1 MLNMASDKS
10 LDAYI
15 GKAAKRYSLL
25 FTLPSRRKI
34 ILSICIL
41 CIFGG
46 VLAILPLSSSY
57 NGLTL
62 GLMLGASFFFIVVLS
77 DSIIAHS
84 CMKTDH
90 VFNLRR
96 CLGLSF
102 FSCSLWFGLIFL
114 GDIISIFFGNS
125 DFWIKFFL
133 LGFCAAMILRLLVF
147 STASFADRGRA
158 ILSSLLQPT
167 LCIAPIFFMHSV
179 IKYDLASLFIFFS
192 LSIPIAVLTVF
203 LFTFLLDN
211 VGKKTLGMLSLSL
224 FKAFLVN
231 WTENMNA
238 PLEIFLERLGYE
250 MDIRLSL
257 LVFRSGERVKA
268 VIVVPGCH
276 PGPFRNV
283 GSSLLPYMIQGA
295 LEDKLQCVASV
306 PHGLLG
312 HGFDLSSQFQSQKV
326 VKGVLSCVDFSHFNS
341 EVTPFIR
348 IRKNGA
354 SASCQIFG
362 DCAFVTLTI
371 APKTMEDLPHELA
384 SLIISEAKN
393 RGLSSTIVVDAHN
406 SINGAFELDE
416 ATRSLRKVAV
426 TSLEEALSAKRSP
439 FEVGA
444 AKIVPKE
451 FGVKEGMGPGG
462 ISVIVTKVG
471 TQKTAYVTIDGNN
484 MISGL
489 REKILAMLREIGIVD
504 GEVLTTDTHVV
515 TGVVPTARGY
525 YPIGEAIDH
534 TKLISYIREAAVKAL
549 DDLKPAEVSRCTG
562 TVPNVKVIGEKPIAD
577 LCLLVDEAMKQA
589 KKLAVSL
596 FSTAAILLIGLLMFL

>member
-1 MLNMASDKS
+1 MLNMASGKS
-10 LDAYI
+10 LDGYI
-15 GKAAKRYSLL
+15 GKAAKRYSSL

-34 ILSICIL
+34 ILLLCIL

-46 VLAILPLSSSY
+46 VSTILPLSLSY
-57 NGLTL
+57 NGLVL
-62 GLMLGASFFFIVVLS
+62 GLMFSASLFFIIVLS
-77 DSIIAHS
+77 DFIITQS
-84 CMKTDH
+84 CMKADP

-96 CLGLSF
+96 CLGLSL
-102 FSCSLWFGLIFL
+102 FSSLFWLGFTFL
-114 GDIISIFFGNS
+114 GAIINVFFGNL
-125 DFWIKFFL
+125 DIWIKFFL
-133 LGFCAAMILRLLVF
+133 FGFYAALILRLLVF
-147 STASFADRGRA
+147 STASFADRGSA
-158 ILSSLLQPT
+158 ILSSLLQPI
-167 LCIAPIFFMHSV
+167 LCIVPIVFMRSV
-179 IKYDLASLFIFFS
+179 IKYDLTSLFIFFS
-192 LSIPIAVLTVF
+192 LSIPITVVTVF
-203 LFTFLLDN
+203 LFTYLLDN
-211 VGKKTLGMLSLSL
+211 VGKKTLGMPSLSL

-238 PLEIFLERLGYE
+238 PLEIFLERLGDE

-257 LVFRSGERVKA
+257 LAFRSGARVKA
-268 VIVVPGCH
+268 VIVVPECH

-295 LEDKLQCVASV
+295 LEDELQCVASV

-312 HGFDLSSQFQSQKV
+312 HGFDLSSRFQSQKV
-326 VKGVLSCVDFSHFNS
+326 VEGVLSCVDFSHFNS

-371 APKTMEDLPHELA
+371 APKTMEDLPQNLA
-384 SLIISEAKN
+384 SHIVSEAEN
-393 RGLSSTIVVDAHN
+393 RGLSSTIIIDAHN
-406 SINGAFELDE
+406 SINGPFKLDE
-416 ATRSLRKVAV
+416 AIRSLRKVAV
-426 TSLEEALSAKRSP
+426 TSLEEARSTRRSS
-439 FEVGA
+439 FEVGV
-444 AKIVPKE
+444 AKVIPKE

-471 TQKTAYVTIDGNN
+471 DQKTAYVTIDGNN

-504 GEVLTTDTHVV
+504 GEILTTDTHAV

-534 TKLISYIREAAVKAL
+534 AKLIGYIREATVKAL
-549 DDLKPAEVSRCTG
+549 DDLTPAEVSRRTG

-577 LCLLVDEAMKQA
+577 LCFLVDEAMKQA
-589 KKLAVSL
+589 KRLAVSL
-596 FSTAAILLIGLLMFL
+596 FSAASILLIGLLMLI

>member
-1 MLNMASDKS
+1 MASDKS
-10 LDAYI
+10 LDRYI
-15 GKAAKRYSLL
+15 GKAAKRYSSL

-34 ILSICIL
+34 TLLLCIL

-46 VLAILPLSSSY
+46 VSTILPLSLSY
-57 NGLTL
+57 NGLVL
-62 GLMLGASFFFIVVLS
+62 GLMFSASLFFIIVLS
-77 DSIIAHS
+77 DFIITQS
-84 CMKTDH
+84 CMKADH

-96 CLGLSF
+96 CLGLSL
-102 FSCSLWFGLIFL
+102 FSSLFWLGFTFL
-114 GDIISIFFGNS
+114 GAIINVFFGNL
-125 DFWIKFFL
+125 DIWIKFFL
-133 LGFCAAMILRLLVF
+133 FGFYTALILRLLVF
-147 STASFADRGRA
+147 STASFADRGSA
-158 ILSSLLQPT
+158 ILSSLLQPI
-167 LCIAPIFFMHSV
+167 LCIVPIVFMRSV
-179 IKYDLASLFIFFS
+179 IKYDLTSLFIFFS
-192 LSIPIAVLTVF
+192 LSIPITVATVF
-203 LFTFLLDN
+203 LFTYLLDN
-211 VGKKTLGMLSLSL
+211 VGKKTLGMPSLSL

-238 PLEIFLERLGYE
+238 PLEIFLERLGDE

-257 LVFRSGERVKA
+257 LAFRSGARVKA
-268 VIVVPGCH
+268 VIVVPECH

-312 HGFDLSSQFQSQKV
+312 HGFDLSSRFQSQKV
-326 VKGVLSCVDFSHFNS
+326 VEGVLSCVDFSHFNS

-348 IRKNGA
+348 IRKDGA

-371 APKTMEDLPHELA
+371 APETMEDLPHELA
-384 SLIISEAKN
+384 SLIVSEAEN
-393 RGLSSTIVVDAHN
+393 RGLSSAVVVDAHN
-406 SINGAFELDE
+406 SINGPFKLDE
-416 ATRSLRKVAV
+416 ATQSLRKVAV
-426 TSLEEALSAKRSP
+426 TSLEETLSAKRSP

-444 AKIVPKE
+444 AKVIPKE

-462 ISVIVTKVG
+462 ISVIITEVG
-471 TQKTAYVTIDGNN
+471 DQKTAYVTIDGNN
-484 MISGL
+484 MMSGL
-489 REKILAMLREIGIVD
+489 REKILAMLREIGIAD

-515 TGVVPTARGY
+515 AGVVPTARGY

-534 TKLISYIREAAVKAL
+534 TELISYIREAAVKAL
-549 DDLKPAEVSRCTG
+549 DDLKPAEVSRRIG
-562 TVPNVKVIGEKPIAD
+562 TVPNVKVIGEKSIAD

-596 FSTAAILLIGLLMFL
+596 FSAAGIILIGLLMLL

>member
-1 MLNMASDKS
+1 
-10 LDAYI
+10 
-15 GKAAKRYSLL
+15 
-25 FTLPSRRKI
+25 
-34 ILSICIL
+34 
-41 CIFGG
+41 
-46 VLAILPLSSSY
+46 
-57 NGLTL
+57 
-62 GLMLGASFFFIVVLS
+62 
-77 DSIIAHS
+77 
-84 CMKTDH
+84 
-90 VFNLRR
+90 
-96 CLGLSF
+96 
-102 FSCSLWFGLIFL
+102 LIFL

-133 LGFCAAMILRLLVF
+133 LGFCAALILRLLVF
-147 STASFADRGRA
+147 FTASFADRGRA
-158 ILSSLLQPT
+158 ILSSLLQPA
-167 LCIAPIFFMHSV
+167 LCIGPIFFIRSV
-179 IKYDLASLFIFFS
+179 IKYDLTFLFIFFS

-203 LFTFLLDN
+203 LFSFLLDN
-211 VGKKTLGMLSLSL
+211 VGKKTLGVPSLSL

-238 PLEIFLERLGYE
+238 PLEIFLERLGDE
-250 MDIRLSL
+250 MDIKLSL
-257 LVFRSGERVKA
+257 LAFRSGERVKA
-268 VIVVPGCH
+268 VIVVPECH

-283 GSSLLPYMIQGA
+283 GSSLLPYMIQDA

-306 PHGLLG
+306 PHVLLG

-326 VKGVLSCVDFSHFNS
+326 VDGVLSCVDFSHFNS

-354 SASCQIFG
+354 TASCQIFG

-384 SLIISEAKN
+384 SLIVGEAEN

-406 SINGAFELDE
+406 SINGPFKLDE

-534 TKLISYIREAAVKAL
+534 TKLIGYIREVAVKAL
-549 DDLKPAEVSRCTG
+549 DDLKPAEASRRTG

-577 LCLLVDEAMKQA
+577 LCLLIDEAMKQA
-589 KKLAVSL
+589 KRLAVSL
-596 FSTAAILLIGLLMFL
+596 FSAAAILLIGLLMLL